1 MAACIDRYSNSVYNF
16 IQYLR
21 TSLHTG
27 KELSMKHAKTT
38 AGQKPSPI
46 SRFRPGDA
54 ILLSAA
60 LILALLLYFG
70 YRFFFQKPGAAV
82 EITINGTATKTL
94 PLSENTSYRI
104 ITESQGKS
112 HENVLE
118 IKDGHASITRADCPD
133 KLCVYQKKISKKGET
148 LVCLPHKVLVSVIS
162 SDKNS
167 DIDSIAH

>member
-1 MAACIDRYSNSVYNF
+1 
-16 IQYLR
+16 
-21 TSLHTG
+21 
-27 KELSMKHAKTT
+27 MKHAKTT

-60 LILALLLYFG
+60 LILALLLYLG

-118 IKDGHASITRADCPD
+118 IKDGYASITQADCPD
-133 KLCVYQKKISKKGET
+133 KLCVGQGFISDT
-148 LVCLPHKVLVSVIS
+148 RLPVTCLPNRLVIQLRPVSGTAEDTAVPDIIS
-162 SDKNS
+162 Y
-167 DIDSIAH
+167 